1 MSRLLDILLP
11 TGGYAV
17 QLVEAY
23 FDESGSNDSSPV
35 LCVAG
40 YVIEKEAC
48 KRLDSDWGKVLDDFK
63 LPFFRMSAC
72 AHGVRPF
79 LSLTEDAC
87 INVEKEMI
95 AIIKRSISCGLAV
108 TVEPRQ
114 FSNIMPDS
122 AAIGSAYSFCAH
134 ACLTG
139 VQWWANENNYGGD
152 IAYFFEAGHRSQSE
166 ANGIMNEIFT
176 DKTLRAKHRYIAHS
190 FVDKQKV
197 KPVQAADL
205 IAWQWYTDHVRRL
218 KRSLRP
224 RKDCYELM
232 HDQNYHVIHYDG
244 ALLKRVASTILRN
257 KYPMTFVGWPAIVG
271 GNIYEDSGFG
281 IWKI

>member
-1 MSRLLDILLP
+1 LLP

-23 FDESGSNDSSPV
+23 FDESGSSDTSLV

-48 KRLDSDWGKVLDDFK
+48 KSLDSDWEKVLDNSN

-72 AHGVRPF
+72 AHGSRPF
-79 LSLTEDAC
+79 SSLLKEDR
-87 INVEKEMI
+87 IDIEKEMI

-114 FSNIMPDS
+114 FADIMPNS
-122 AAIGSAYSFCAH
+122 KAIGSAYSFCAH
-134 ACLTG
+134 ACLTA
-139 VQWWANENNYGGD
+139 VQWWANKNNYNGD
-152 IAYFFEAGHRSQSE
+152 IAYFFEAGHRSQTE

-176 DKTLRAKHRYIAHS
+176 DKNLRAKHRYVAHS
-190 FVDKQKV
+190 FVDKRKV
-197 KPVQAADL
+197 RPVQAADL

-218 KRSLRP
+218 KRNLRP

-232 HDQNYHVIHYDG
+232 HDQNYHVIHYNE
-244 ALLKRVASTILRN
+244 ALLRRVASIILRN
-257 KYPMTFVGWPAIVG
+257 EYPMTFVGWPAIVE
-271 GNIYEDSGFG
+271 GNVYEDAGFG